1 MMRLAPVLLV
11 CALALSGSALSG
23 QTKGRSDDRWQA
35 TLDNGDYVWDI
46 RLVRLDGESLVFRQA
61 DTLGRVPV
69 GQISEMRLIRKS
81 EAMIGGDGGAAG
93 GAMAALV
100 GGDDEVYD
108 MAAMDFA
115 ARLRQIQQ
123 IFLTHPPA
131 TDFPGQ

>member
-1 MMRLAPVLLV
+1 MRLTPMLLV
-11 CALALSGSALSG
+11 FALSLSGSALSG
-23 QTKGRSDDRWQA
+23 QTTGGKDDRWQA
-35 TLDNGDYVWDI
+35 TLDDGSYAWDI

-61 DTLGRVPV
+61 DSLGRMPV

-81 EAMIGGDGGAAG
+81 EARIGGEGGAAG

-115 ARLRQIQQ
+115 GRLRQIQQ
-123 IFLTHPPA
+123 ILVTHPPA
-131 TDFPGQ
+131 E

>member
-1 MMRLAPVLLV
+1 
-11 CALALSGSALSG
+11 
-23 QTKGRSDDRWQA
+23 
-35 TLDNGDYVWDI
+35 
-46 RLVRLDGESLVFRQA
+46 
-61 DTLGRVPV
+61 
-69 GQISEMRLIRKS
+69 
-81 EAMIGGDGGAAG
+81 MIGGDGGAAG

-131 TDFPGQ
+131 TDSPGQ